1 MLFRV
6 MQIRFWLIPIPI
18 TLMMSAC
25 QPVGIADQ
33 VRLSRPIYD
42 FDGIGTRS
50 YECGLSRQIETGRSD
65 SSNVSA
71 GGCASCN

>member
-1 MLFRV
+1 MRF
-6 MQIRFWLIPIPI
+6 MQIRFWLIPIFTP
-18 TLMMSAC
+18 LFAGAC

-33 VRLSRPIYD
+33 ARLSRTIYD
-42 FDGIGTRS
+42 FDGGGARS

-65 SSNVSA
+65 ASNVTA